1 MRKVVLDTNILVSAL
16 WSKQG
21 NPFRIVEMF
30 FSGEIVLYYT
40 TEMIEEYEEVLCR
53 EKFGFPKGQ
62 VKSLLDEL
70 KKNGVL
76 GESVDTGPEVFVD
89 ETDRKFY
96 NAAKT
101 YDATLIT
108 GNIKHY
114 PDKPF
119 ILTPNDFLQAFG
131 TQER

>member
-21 NPFRIVEMF
+21 NPFRVVEML
-30 FSGEIVLYYT
+30 FSNEIALYYT
-40 TEMIEEYEEVLCR
+40 DEMIEEYEEVLCR
-53 EKFGFPKGQ
+53 EKFGFSKNQ
-62 VKSLLDEL
+62 VENLLSEL
-70 KKNGVL
+70 MKNGVL
-76 GESVDTGPEVFVD
+76 VDCTASTEAFSD

-96 NAAKT
+96 DTATSN
-101 YDATLIT
+101 DATLIT

-119 ILTPNDFLQAFG
+119 IMTPYEFLQTPG
-131 TQER
+131 TQD